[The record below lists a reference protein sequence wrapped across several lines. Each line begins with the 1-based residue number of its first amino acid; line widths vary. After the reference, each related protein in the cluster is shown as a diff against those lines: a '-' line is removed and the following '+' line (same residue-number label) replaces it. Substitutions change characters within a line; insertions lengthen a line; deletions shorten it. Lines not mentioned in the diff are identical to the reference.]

1 MPKKIITI
9 GSATFD
15 IFVKTDQ
22 QGVMKF
28 STPESHEKWLCLKHG
43 GKITLD
49 DVVETF
55 GGGAT
60 NTAVSFARKGF
71 DASFVGKIGAHYGDR
86 VIENLEK
93 EGVHTDYVKM
103 TSKDRT
109 AFSTIISTFD
119 GDRTVLLYP
128 GANRLF
134 DAKDLPV
141 EALEKTDWI
150 FLNHVSK
157 EKNTISQTLLSILQR
172 KKGAK
177 LAWNPG
183 HEQLCQGVKKWKA
196 LLNRTEILFLNKEE
210 AAQFTGVAYKIP
222 DIKGEVPRKN
232 PYSPRHFLPP
242 YASDVRQ
249 IFKELFKYGVKY
261 VVITDG
267 ASGAQASDGKRLF
280 FSPVVSRKRVDTL
293 GAGDGF
299 ASGFTTA
306 IMQGKG
312 LKTALLYGTLNANAV
327 VSCYGAQKGL
337 LTLTELKR
345 QCQESDIKVSSTTL

>member
-15 IFVKTDQ
+15 IFVKTNQ

-28 STPESHEKWLCLKHG
+28 STPQGHEKWLCLEHG

-49 DVVETF
+49 NVVETF

-71 DASFVGKIGAHYGDR
+71 DAWFVGKIGAHYGDQ

-93 EGVHTDYVKM
+93 GGVKTNHVKK
-103 TSKDRT
+103 TKEDRT
-109 AFSTIISTFD
+109 GFSTIISTFD

-134 DAKDLPV
+134 DAKDLPIH
-141 EALEKTDWI
+141 ALEQTDWI
-150 FLNHVSK
+150 FLNHLSK
-157 EKNTISQTLLSILQR
+157 EKNTISKALLKILQR
-172 KKGAK
+172 KKQVK

-183 HEQLCQGVKKWKA
+183 HEQLRQGVEKWKA
-196 LLNRTEILFLNKEE
+196 LLARTEILFLNKEE
-210 AAQFTGVAYKIP
+210 AAQFTGISYKIP
-222 DIKGEVPRKN
+222 DIKKDIPRKN
-232 PYSPRHFLPP
+232 SYSSRYFLPP

-249 IFKELFKYGVKY
+249 IFKTFFKYGVKY
-261 VVITDG
+261 VAITDG
-267 ASGAQASDGKRLF
+267 ANGAQASDGKQLY

-299 ASGFTTA
+299 ASGFTA
-306 IMQGKG
+306 ARMQAKS
-312 LKTALLYGTLNANAV
+312 LRTALLYGTLDANAV

-337 LTLTELKR
+337 LTLKELQGEAQKA
-345 QCQESDIKVSSTTL
+345 DLKISSTPL